1 MKYLFTIIALTISLN
16 AQGIPEH
23 PPGQG
28 KNRPKPPEVAKEI
41 REEML
46 KKYDANK
53 DGKLDKEER
62 SKMTPE
68 DRKKMGPPRP
78 PRKPKKD

>member
-1 MKYLFTIIALTISLN
+1 MKYLFSLLSLAFVLTANDEL
-16 AQGIPEH
+16 QR

-28 KNRPKPPEVAKEI
+28 KNRPKPPEIAKEI

-46 KKYDANK
+46 KKYDTNK

-68 DRKKMGPPRP
+68 DRKKMGTPRP